1 MKNSKKT
8 TAVGIGVI
16 LGTIPC
22 TLAGFLIW
30 YLMSALAEGRA
41 AGRDVGFDAIGIGMM
56 MYFAYLLALGSC
68 IAGLLYFSLAVRSRT
83 VTLKAWH
90 WFGILYSLAQVS
102 VATIYMSAG

>member
-8 TAVGIGVI
+8 TAVGIGMI

-41 AGRDVGFDAIGIGMM
+41 AGQDVGFDVIGIVMM

-68 IAGLLYFSLAVRSRT
+68 ITGILYFWLSRT
-83 VTLKAWH
+83 ITLKAWH
-90 WFGILYSLAQVS
+90 RFGIIYSLAQVS
-102 VATIYMSAG
+102 VATIYMSAR